1 MMKTKKKLVWQIFP
15 SFLIITFLSLSA
27 ITSYSTSY
35 FKKFFLKNSEKE
47 LTVRT
52 KLLQKTFSDILRN
65 VPDQYNHMIDIYCKD
80 IGNRTD
86 TRVTVILP
94 SGVVVGDSFGDIKTM
109 ENHMRRPEIS
119 EALKRNKG
127 VSIRYSSTLDKTMMY
142 IALPVVNDTGVVA
155 VVRTSVSV
163 SNIDNEIKM
172 IRNNILFALL
182 VTILIATFA
191 SLVVSRRIS
200 HPVEEMQK
208 GAVEF
213 AKGNLKA
220 RIAVPQTEELSGL
233 AVTMNQMAGNLD
245 EKIMAFKTRSMELE
259 AVHSSM
265 VEGVIAIDKN
275 ERIITINDAA
285 AKIFGFS
292 SSKLKTRYIFEIAR
306 HYELQKFIQKALK
319 IHESVEDDIVIAGD
333 KEMILNIY
341 STALYGSGN
350 RHIGTLII
358 FHDITRIRRL
368 ETMHKDFAAN
378 VSHELKTPLTA
389 IKGFVETLQQMMV
402 TNEIKESETF
412 LKIIEKNVNRLIDL
426 INDLLDL
433 SKLERLQG
441 TNIQFQKHNIA
452 ALIQTAVQNCSSTI
466 EKKNTPVSIECPE
479 DTTAMVDIIL
489 IEQAITNLLD
499 NAIKYSPDGKPI
511 KITITK
517 QGPYIEMRIQDNGNG
532 IKKEHLTK
540 IFNRFYRVDRG
551 RSRNEGGTGLGLAIV
566 KHIIQYHNGKIDVT
580 SKLGSGSCFKIS
592 LPV

>member
-1 MMKTKKKLVWQIFP
+1 MKIKKKIVWQIFP
-15 SFLIITFLSLSA
+15 SFLIITVLSLSA

-47 LTVRT
+47 LTIRT
-52 KLLQKTFSDILRN
+52 KLLQKTFSDILKN
-65 VPDQYNHMIDIYCKD
+65 VPDQYQTIGNYCKD
-80 IGNRTD
+80 IGDKTG

-94 SGVVVGDSFGDIKTM
+94 SGVVVGDSFADIKTM
-109 ENHMRRPEIS
+109 ESHMKRPEIS
-119 EALKRNKG
+119 EALKKNKG

-142 IALPVVNDTGVVA
+142 IALPVVNDIGVVA

-163 SNIDNEIKM
+163 SNIDNEINM

-182 VTILIATFA
+182 VTILIAALA
-191 SLVVSRRIS
+191 SLLVSRRIS
-200 HPVEEMQK
+200 RPVEEMQK
-208 GAVEF
+208 GAIEF
-213 AKGNLKA
+213 SKGNLKT

-233 AVTMNQMAGNLD
+233 AVTMNQMAENLD
-245 EKIMAFKTRSMELE
+245 EKIMAFKIRSMELE
-259 AVHSSM
+259 AIHSSM

-292 SSKLKTRYIFEIAR
+292 SSKLKTRYILEIAR
-306 HYELQKFIQKALK
+306 HFELQKFIQKALA
-319 IHESVEDDIVIAGD
+319 ISEPVEDDIVIAGD
-333 KEMILNIY
+333 EEMIINIH
-341 STALYGSGN
+341 STALYDSGN
-350 RHIGTLII
+350 RRMGTLII

-389 IKGFVETLQQMMV
+389 IKGFVETLQQMMA
-402 TNEIKESETF
+402 TNGIKESETF
-412 LKIIEKNVNRLIDL
+412 LKIIEKNVNRMINL
-426 INDLLDL
+426 INDLLAL

-441 TNIQFQKHNIA
+441 GNIQLEKHSMT
-452 ALIQTAVQNCSSTI
+452 ALIQTAVQNCSSNI
-466 EKKNTPVSIECPE
+466 KKKNISVSIEHPE
-479 DTTAMVDIIL
+479 DITAMVDPIL
-489 IEQAITNLLD
+489 MEQAIINLLD
-499 NAIKYSPDGKPI
+499 NAIKYSPEGKPI
-511 KITITK
+511 TITVTK
-517 QGPYIEMRIQDNGNG
+517 QGPYIEMRMQDNGNG

-580 SKLGSGSCFKIS
+580 SKKGSGSCFKIS